1 MLFLLTLGISA
12 HTFRILHGIWDCI
25 CGQLEGLGF
34 FLIIVIQLW
43 TGGLVYGSENGFAV
57 SPPDFC
63 IRLVFIRTCLALI
76 SDLYV
81 VLFYQAPIGFLNP
94 GPHINGEL

>member
-1 MLFLLTLGISA
+1 M
-12 HTFRILHGIWDCI
+12 
-25 CGQLEGLGF
+25 Q
-34 FLIIVIQLW
+34 
-43 TGGLVYGSENGFAV
+43 ENENAFAV

-63 IRLVFIRTCLALI
+63 IGSVFIRTCLALI

-81 VLFYQAPIGFLNP
+81 LLHPAPMSFLNP

>member
-1 MLFLLTLGISA
+1 M
-12 HTFRILHGIWDCI
+12 
-25 CGQLEGLGF
+25 
-34 FLIIVIQLW
+34 
-43 TGGLVYGSENGFAV
+43 YGSENGFAV

-63 IRLVFIRTCLALI
+63 IGLAFIRTCLALI
-76 SDLYV
+76 SDLY

>member
-1 MLFLLTLGISA
+1 VQESKN
-12 HTFRILHGIWDCI
+12 
-25 CGQLEGLGF
+25 
-34 FLIIVIQLW
+34 V
-43 TGGLVYGSENGFAV
+43 FAV

-63 IRLVFIRTCLALI
+63 IDLVFIRTCLALI

-81 VLFYQAPIGFLNP
+81 VLLHPAPMSFLNP

>member
-1 MLFLLTLGISA
+1 MLFLLALGVSA
-12 HTFRILHGIWDCI
+12 HATEIAHGI

-34 FLIIVIQLW
+34 SLIIVMYLW
-43 TGGLVYGSENGFAV
+43 TGGLEHGSENGLAV
-57 SPPDFC
+57 SAPDFC
-63 IRLVFIRTCLALI
+63 VGLAFIKTCLALI

-81 VLFYQAPIGFLNP
+81 VLFYHAPIGFLNP